1 MTDAGAALSSERL
14 LADDQHQALRSRRP
28 TLRARAQDLDQA
40 CAWGCFGLAGSLLV
54 ALAGPRAVDGGGA
67 SWWYELRIGSGRGLS
82 LTLVWL
88 GMGMLCVAWLGLGRR
103 LQVGAG
109 VGPADGA
116 RVGAGVH
123 RAQLL
128 VIGVAWLVPLAL
140 GPALFS
146 RDVYSY
152 LAQGEI
158 LHLGLDPYHVAPAV
172 LGRHGQGQILAAVSP
187 FWRSTTAPYGPLFL
201 AMLSLIITIS
211 GSNLI
216 LGVLLIRLLELGG
229 VALLVVFIPRLSRA
243 VGGDPVRG
251 LWLAVLSPLA
261 MLELIAAGH
270 NDALMIGLLVAG
282 VTVALERRPL
292 LGIAICAL
300 ACTIKLPA
308 ILGAVFIAGAWLR
321 AQPTLSDRLTAALK
335 ALLVI
340 AAILVTISVATGLG
354 IGWVST
360 TLFSTPAKVRLA
372 ITPATGI
379 GYTASSLLRDVGA
392 TVHARA
398 VESAVGVLAA
408 ALTGALGAVLLWRVR
423 IESLAWLLGL
433 TLTAAAAGGP
443 AAWPWYFTWGLAL
456 LAAAPGP
463 QQSRALAVALAVAV
477 FVVKPNGILTLALAS
492 APAVVCVYA
501 AIASALWYRRR
512 GRAPAWRGSW

>member
-1 MTDAGAALSSERL
+1 MTDTGAALSGERL
-14 LADDQHQALRSRRP
+14 LADDQHQSLLRSRRATP
-28 TLRARAQDLDQA
+28 AGRVQDRHRAW
-40 CAWGCFGLAGSLLV
+40 AWGGLGLAGSLLV
-54 ALAGPRAVDGGGA
+54 ALTGPRVVDGGGA
-67 SWWYELRIGSGRGLS
+67 SWWYELRIGTGRGLS
-82 LTLVWL
+82 LTLLWL
-88 GMGMLCVAWLGLGRR
+88 GMAALCVAWLGLGRR
-103 LQVGAG
+103 LQDGAG
-109 VGPADGA
+109 VRP
-116 RVGAGVH
+116 
-123 RAQLL
+123 AQLL
-128 VIGVAWLVPLAL
+128 VIGAAWLTPLAL

-158 LHLGLDPYHVAPAV
+158 LHLGLDPYHVAPVV

-187 FWRSTTAPYGPLFL
+187 FWRGTTAPYGPLLL
-201 AMLSLIITIS
+201 ALLSLIVSLS

-216 LGVLLIRLLELGG
+216 VGVLLIRLLELGG
-229 VALLVVFIPRLSRA
+229 IALLVVFVPRLARA
-243 VGGDPVRG
+243 VGGDPVRA

-282 VTVALERRPL
+282 VTLALERRPL

-308 ILGAVFIAGAWLR
+308 IIGAVFIAVVWVR
-321 AQPTLSDRLTAALK
+321 AQPTRSDGLTAALK
-335 ALLVI
+335 ALLVL
-340 AAILVTISVATGLG
+340 AAILAIISVATGLG

-379 GYTASSLLRDVGA
+379 GYTVSSLLHDLGA
-392 TVHARA
+392 TVNARG
-398 VESAVGVLAA
+398 VESAVGVFAA

-433 TLTAAAAGGP
+433 VLIAAAAGGP
-443 AAWPWYFTWGLAL
+443 VAWPWYFTWGLVL

-463 QQSRALAVALAVAV
+463 QRSLALALAVAVAV

-501 AIASALWYRRR
+501 AIGLALWYRWRLR
-512 GRAPAWRGSW
+512 TPAWRGIR